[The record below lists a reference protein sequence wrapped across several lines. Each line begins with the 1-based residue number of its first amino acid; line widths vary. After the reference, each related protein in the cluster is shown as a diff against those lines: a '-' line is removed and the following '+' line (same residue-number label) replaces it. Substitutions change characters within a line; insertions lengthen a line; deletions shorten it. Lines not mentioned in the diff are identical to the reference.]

1 MNRSLPTLLI
11 VGLGLLGA
19 SLGMALRGGSY
30 RRLGWTRRPNIRR
43 WAVDCDVLDE
53 CEDSLEEVLGKA
65 DLTDTV
71 IKEIDNVLNAREL
84 VKVKI
89 QESSL
94 LDPKETANRLADML
108 GAEFV
113 QAIGRKFVLYR
124 ESKDNKKIYLPK

>member
-1 MNRSLPTLLI
+1 MFI
-11 VGLGLLGA
+11 
-19 SLGMALRGGSY
+19 
-30 RRLGWTRRPNIRR
+30 
-43 WAVDCDVLDE
+43 
-53 CEDSLEEVLGKA
+53 GKA

-124 ESKDNKKIYLPK
+124 ESKDNRKIYLPK

>member
-1 MNRSLPTLLI
+1 MITGKQRSYLK
-11 VGLGLLGA
+11 GLANQL
-19 SLGMALRGGSY
+19 
-30 RRLGWTRRPNIRR
+30 
-43 WAVDCDVLDE
+43 
-53 CEDSLEEVLGKA
+53 DSLVFIGKA